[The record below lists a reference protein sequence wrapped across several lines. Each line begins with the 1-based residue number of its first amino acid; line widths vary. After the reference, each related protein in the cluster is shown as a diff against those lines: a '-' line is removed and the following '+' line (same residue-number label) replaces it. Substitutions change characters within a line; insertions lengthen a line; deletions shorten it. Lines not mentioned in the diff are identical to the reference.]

1 MGGIFIWV
9 KLPSAVDTTR
19 LAKVAA
25 AKGVAINPGVEWS
38 SASDASQIMRL
49 CFGYPNAVT
58 IDEGVKRLAQ
68 ICQAEFGLPSL
79 IASQK
84 EA

>member
-38 SASDASQIMRL
+38 SASDASQYMRL
-49 CFGYPNAVT
+49 CFGYPNALT
-58 IDEGVKRLAQ
+58 IDEGIKRLADV
-68 ICQAEFGLPSL
+68 CKAEFGVPSY
-79 IASQK
+79 IANQK
-84 EA
+84 EV